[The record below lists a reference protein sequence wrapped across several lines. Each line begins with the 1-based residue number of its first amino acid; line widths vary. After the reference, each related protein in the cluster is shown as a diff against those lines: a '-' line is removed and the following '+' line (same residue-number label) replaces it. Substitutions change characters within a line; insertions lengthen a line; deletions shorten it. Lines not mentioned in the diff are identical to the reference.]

1 MRSFD
6 LVSSDRYTIPIIH
19 VHNKANDRSWAN
31 FIKIFL
37 SIVRSVYTIFEQI
50 EIIPRE
56 KYRGYH
62 RIFHSNEI
70 DERFD
75 NWRGET
81 ASTDVIAHRV
91 KIS

>member
-6 LVSSDRYTIPIIH
+6 LVSSDRYITPIIH

-56 KYRGYH
+56 KYREYH

-91 KIS
+91 KVS